1 MQTDDQAWLCRS
13 VSYSGDESRLAARCA
28 ALVALLFGG
37 CGVLAADLLD
47 AADSRHVAGPV
58 IYTPAEAGAF
68 LTDNLLARDFMFY
81 GEDGLHYAE
90 AATAVGALRFAERT
104 ASTEAVRRLRER
116 YAPLAVPGS
125 GLVGQRPHVDFAV
138 IGIVPLEIARQAG
151 DAEAR
156 RFGLAFADDQWHD
169 TLPNGLTA
177 QTRWWIDDLYMVG
190 MLQIQAYRVT
200 GDRVY
205 ADRAARQ
212 LAAYL
217 PTLQHENGLFYHSP
231 DVPVFWGRGNGWVAA
246 ALAEVL
252 VSLPADH
259 PDRTVL
265 LDGYLR
271 MMAALLAYQADN
283 GMWRQIVDYP
293 YAWTESSATGMFA
306 FAMAAGVNAGLL
318 DADTYAPVVI
328 AAWRALAAHIDSAGN
343 VREICVGT
351 GKKNDFEYYL
361 KRPRVDGDLHGQAP
375 VLWLAAELLDDRWR
389 RVAP

>member
-1 MQTDDQAWLCRS
+1 MQTDHRDGLCRT
-13 VSYSGDESRLAARCA
+13 VSYRGDEFRLTTRYGAIAVLWFGLCGALAAAEPDA
-28 ALVALLFGG
+28 ALASH
-37 CGVLAADLLD
+37 A
-47 AADSRHVAGPV
+47 AGPV
-58 IYTPAEAGAF
+58 TYTPADAGAF
-68 LTDNLLARDFMFY
+68 LTDNLLARDFMYY

-90 AATAVGALRFAERT
+90 AAAAVGALRFAERT
-104 ASTEAVRRLRER
+104 GNAEAVRHLRER
-116 YAPLAVPGS
+116 YAPLAVPAS
-125 GLVGQRPHVDFAV
+125 GLVGQRPHVDLAV
-138 IGIVPLEIARQAG
+138 IGIVPLEIARQTG
-151 DAEAR
+151 DAAER
-156 RFGLAFADDQWHD
+156 RFGLGFADDQWRD
-169 TLPNGLTA
+169 PRPDGLTS

-200 GDRVY
+200 GDRNY

-217 PTLQHENGLFYHSP
+217 PKLQRENGLFYHSP

-259 PDRTVL
+259 PDRAVL
-265 LDGYLR
+265 LDGYRR
-271 MMAALLAYQADN
+271 MMASLLGYQADN
-283 GMWRQIVDYP
+283 GMWRQIVDYRW
-293 YAWTESSATGMFA
+293 AWTESSATAMFA

-318 DADTYAPVVI
+318 DADTYAPAVI
-328 AAWRALAAHIDSAGN
+328 AAWNALAAHIDSAGN

-375 VLWLAAELLDDRWR
+375 VLWLAAELLDERWR
-389 RVAP
+389 RAAP